1 MGGAAVL
8 SVDELAEVAA
18 EALAAEAARIEGEQS
33 PYGIDRLLE
42 VDLHPALAAGFAGA
56 GWAVFREGLY
66 PGQSGG
72 ERKRGVKDSARERC
86 DLVLAEAGATRIRDD
101 VEVGRRIAAAEDGLF
116 AAVAAREEP
125 ERAAGVDPG
134 DAMWVE
140 VEVVGQ
146 HCYEAGVP
154 GPNRTYAG
162 ELLAAGRD
170 AKKLGKARGL
180 VHGAV
185 MLVLFAADEVVARHD
200 LGAALHRWMDRDWP
214 VSQAAIEVR
223 PIVDRIGNGVLAVM
237 VVRVRCGGG

>member
-1 MGGAAVL
+1 
-8 SVDELAEVAA
+8 
-18 EALAAEAARIEGEQS
+18 
-33 PYGIDRLLE
+33 
-42 VDLHPALAAGFAGA
+42 FAGA

-66 PGQSGG
+66 PDQSGR

-86 DLVLAEAGATRIRDD
+86 DLVLAEAEATRIRDD

-125 ERAAGVDPG
+125 ERPEGVEPG

-140 VEVVGQ
+140 VKVVGQ

-170 AKKLGKARGL
+170 AKKLGTARGL

-237 VVRVRCGGG
+237 VVRVRCGGD